1 MAENEKRVL
10 RLLNH
15 VPMVI
20 FNLMFVLIVLAVYFK
35 NDQQSAINFLFQIYL
50 TCIAVVAIYKR
61 YIVTHLVLS
70 PAEKKRKYVIQTI
83 SVFVAGIVMST
94 VVGMLM
100 PNGDNPPPYAL
111 GVLLWVTFALIGIM
125 LVSTSTYTH
134 HFYGQKLE
142 AVQAEADKIK
152 AELQLLKSQINPHF
166 LFNTLNNIYGLV
178 HMSDPR
184 APEMITRLS
193 KILRYLL
200 YDCGESRVAL
210 RKEKELIENY
220 LQLQAL
226 KSKSIATRIDFYN
239 DGISDHHTIMPMLL
253 VNFIENCFKHSDIE
267 TNQEG
272 WVSIGLE
279 VSGNELHF
287 TTRNTLKPEFQKP
300 TGFGIGLNNTRKML
314 EGEYGEN
321 FNLRVGRIDDFYE
334 IDLKMTLI

>member
-1 MAENEKRVL
+1 MAENEKKIL

-20 FNLMFVLIVLAVYFK
+20 FNLMFILIGLAVYFK
-35 NDQQSAINFLFQIYL
+35 SDQQSAINFMFQIYL

-61 YIVTHLVLS
+61 YLVTPLVLS
-70 PAEKKRKYVIQTI
+70 PAETKRKYIIQLV
-83 SVFVAGIVMST
+83 SVFVAGVVVST
-94 VVGMLM
+94 VVGIFM
-100 PNGDNPPPYAL
+100 PKAESPPPFAL
-111 GVLLWVTFALIGIM
+111 GVLLWITFAIIGVL
-125 LVSTSTYTH
+125 LVSTSAYTH
-134 HFYGQKLE
+134 HFYGQKLVT
-142 AVQAEADKIK
+142 VQSEADKVK
-152 AELQLLKSQINPHF
+152 AELRLLKSQINPHF

-178 HMSDPR
+178 HMKDPR
-184 APEMITRLS
+184 APEMITMLS

-200 YDCGESRVAL
+200 YDCSESRVGL

-226 KSKSIATRIDFYN
+226 KSKSMATRIDFYN

-287 TTRNTLKPEFQKP
+287 TTRNTLKPEYQKP
-300 TGFGIGLNNTRKML
+300 TGSGIGLNNTRKML

-334 IDLKMTLI
+334 IDLKMTLV